1 VLCRALIGS
10 DYEDAKALYEE
21 LTGKE
26 SVASKTQFEAVICHS
41 GTQIIGCEVGGAVA
55 SMATLHLLPNMTY
68 GGRPYGLVENV
79 VTLEAAQGHGF
90 GRAVMEA
97 VIASAW
103 AANAYKIMLLTGKA
117 ASAHG
122 FYKKL
127 GFSDE
132 HKHGMML
139 RRVPLRQISG
149 QTNTTY

>member
-1 VLCRALIGS
+1 VRCRALIDS
-10 DYEDAKALYEE
+10 DFAVAQALYYA
-21 LTGKE
+21 LVGKE
-26 SVASKTQFEAVICHS
+26 PVANKTQFEAIIRHS
-41 GTQIIGCEVGGAVA
+41 GTQIIGCEAGGKVA
-55 SMATLHLLPNMTY
+55 SMATLHLLPNMTN

-79 VTLEAAQGHGF
+79 VTLAAMQGHGF

-97 VIASAW
+97 VIAAAW

-117 ASAHG
+117 AGARG

-139 RRVPLRQISG
+139 RRVALRHIPEPAS
-149 QTNTTY
+149 TT

>member
-1 VLCRALIGS
+1 VLCRALIDS
-10 DYEDAKALYEE
+10 DFADAQALYHE
-21 LTGKE
+21 LVGQEPVAGK
-26 SVASKTQFEAVICHS
+26 AQFEAILRHS
-41 GTQIIGCEVGGAVA
+41 GTQIIGCEAVGSVV
-55 SMATLHLLPNMTY
+55 SMATLHLLPNMTN

-79 VTLEAAQGHGF
+79 VTLAAVQGHGF

-117 ASAHG
+117 ADARG

-139 RRVPLRQISG
+139 RRVALRHTPEPASP
-149 QTNTTY
+149 T

>member
-1 VLCRALIGS
+1 VLCRALICS
-10 DYEDAKALYEE
+10 DFEDAQALYCE
-21 LTGKE
+21 LTGEE
-26 SVASKTQFEAVICHS
+26 SVASKAQFEAVICHS
-41 GTQIIGCEVGGAVA
+41 GTQIIGCEVGGKLA
-55 SMATLHLLPNMTY
+55 SMATLHLLPNMTN

-79 VTLEAAQGHGF
+79 VTLAAVQGHGF

-117 ASAHG
+117 ADARG

-139 RRVPLRQISG
+139 RRVALRHISEPA
-149 QTNTTY
+149 NTI

>member
-1 VLCRALIGS
+1 VLCRALIDS
-10 DYEDAKALYEE
+10 DFADAQALYHE
-21 LTGKE
+21 LVGQEPVAGK
-26 SVASKTQFEAVICHS
+26 AQFEAILRHS
-41 GTQIIGCEVGGAVA
+41 GTQIIGCEAVGSVV
-55 SMATLHLLPNMTY
+55 SMATLHLLPNMTN
-68 GGRPYGLVENV
+68 GGRPYGL
-79 VTLEAAQGHGF
+79 GF

-117 ASAHG
+117 ADARG

-139 RRVPLRQISG
+139 RRVALRHTPEPASP
-149 QTNTTY
+149 T